1 MKEILDGR
9 YLFLPK
15 DWIIIAYIEK
25 FKTEFHDSAL
35 TSSVRATSTTTL
47 KKLHTCFFLL
57 VPLLVPDRCYR
68 RKIHR
73 RQTELIWTDSLKHMQ
88 PYL

>member
-47 KKLHTCFFLL
+47 KKLPVSFC
-57 VPLLVPDRCYR
+57 
-68 RKIHR
+68 
-73 RQTELIWTDSLKHMQ
+73 
-88 PYL
+88 